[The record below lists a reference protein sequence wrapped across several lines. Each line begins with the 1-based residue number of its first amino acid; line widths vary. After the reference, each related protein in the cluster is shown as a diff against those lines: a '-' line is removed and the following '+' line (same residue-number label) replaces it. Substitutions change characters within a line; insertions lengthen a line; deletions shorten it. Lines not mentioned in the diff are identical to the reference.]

1 MKSLRLPDSLTKIG
15 QYAFEGCGMKTIDI
29 PKSVQN
35 IGDGAFSV
43 LEKTNGCIFC
53 DEQGM
58 VVGHLGGIHAV
69 LAVVLTARQ
78 EFHFFSIFRMILQIL
93 EEFGKGGK
101 YIIRDIAA

>member
-1 MKSLRLPDSLTKIG
+1 MFQWQRYKQIS
-15 QYAFEGCGMKTIDI
+15 YHY
-29 PKSVQN
+29 
-35 IGDGAFSV
+35 
-43 LEKTNGCIFC
+43 
-53 DEQGM
+53 EQGM

-69 LAVVLTARQ
+69 LTVVLTARQ